1 MVRPVVPPPPLAV
14 REKDDDD
21 EASLGRMNV
30 GGQNVYF
37 KGASEFMIEESKSS
51 NSCSGADHEKKVIFV
66 ILNL

>member
-37 KGASEFMIEESKSS
+37 KGATEFMWSLDDFNGTCKI
-51 NSCSGADHEKKVIFV
+51 
-66 ILNL
+66 